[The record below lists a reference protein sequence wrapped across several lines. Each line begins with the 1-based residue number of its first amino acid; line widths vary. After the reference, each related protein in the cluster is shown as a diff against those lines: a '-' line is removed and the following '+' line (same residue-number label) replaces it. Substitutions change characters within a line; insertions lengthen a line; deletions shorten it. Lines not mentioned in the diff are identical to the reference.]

1 MKLCAIDV
9 HHHYVPEYLLEE
21 AKKRGAHL
29 GVELVEKNG
38 QRSLSFAGGGGNS
51 VAAGG
56 GGGTTGGGLI
66 RDGFDATLDDF
77 RGLERDSNA
86 WLVNYQKD
94 LIEQTKI
101 ASLKVGFNQV
111 FGYYIEITKAH
122 QQSVPG
128 DYERR
133 QTLTGAERYVTPQL
147 KEYEARVLNAEER
160 SVARER
166 ELLDEL
172 CRQVSDRIGRI
183 QGTARLLAEL
193 DVLAGLAKPQK
204 ELPPKYFYD
213 ARGSALFE
221 AICELP
227 EYYLTRTEA
236 AIMHGRGAEMAR
248 HLGPGCA
255 LIEFGSGSARK
266 TRILIEAAAP
276 AAYLAIDI
284 ARDQLEAT
292 AADLARDFP
301 RLEVIAICAD
311 YSRPIALPQPAAPGS
326 RRRVIYFPGS
336 TIGNLVPA
344 EARAFLRNAA
354 SLAGAGGGLLIGVD
368 LKKDTTRLN
377 AAYNDAR
384 GVTAEFNLNLLA
396 RINRELGAAFDL
408 SAFRHFAFYNEALGR
423 IEMHLVSTKAQAVT
437 IGGGVFRFRGD
448 ETIHTENSYKYSI
461 AEFQELGSGA
471 GLVPVECW
479 TDPERLFAVHYMGVR
494 R

>member
-1 MKLCAIDV
+1 MARTGAGHAFHDLQ
-9 HHHYVPEYLLEE
+9 PE
-21 AKKRGAHL
+21 
-29 GVELVEKNG
+29 
-38 QRSLSFAGGGGNS
+38 
-51 VAAGG
+51 
-56 GGGTTGGGLI
+56 TGG
-66 RDGFDATLDDF
+66 F
-77 RGLERDSNA
+77 LE
-86 WLVNYQKD
+86 
-94 LIEQTKI
+94 
-101 ASLKVGFNQV
+101 
-111 FGYYIEITKAH
+111 
-122 QQSVPG
+122 
-128 DYERR
+128 
-133 QTLTGAERYVTPQL
+133 
-147 KEYEARVLNAEER
+147 
-160 SVARER
+160 
-166 ELLDEL
+166 
-172 CRQVSDRIGRI
+172 
-183 QGTARLLAEL
+183 

-227 EYYLTRTEA
+227 EYYLTRAET

-248 HLGPGCA
+248 RLGPGCA
-255 LIEFGSGSARK
+255 LIEFGSGSGRK

-284 ARDQLEAT
+284 SRDQLEAT

-311 YSRPIALPQPAAPGS
+311 YSRPLALPPLAAPAS

-344 EARAFLRNAA
+344 EARAFLRSAGG
-354 SLAGAGGGLLIGVD
+354 LAGAGGGLLIGVD
-368 LKKDTTRLN
+368 LKKDTTRLS

-408 SAFRHFAFYNEALGR
+408 AAFRHFAFYNEALGR

-437 IGGGVFRFRGD
+437 IGGGVFRFRAD

-461 AEFQELGSGA
+461 AEFQELGSSA

-479 TDPERLFAVHYMGVR
+479 MDAEQLFSVHYLEVPE
-494 R
+494 

>member
-1 MKLCAIDV
+1 MA
-9 HHHYVPEYLLEE
+9 
-21 AKKRGAHL
+21 RTGA
-29 GVELVEKNG
+29 GY
-38 QRSLSFAGGGGNS
+38 SFHDLHSA
-51 VAAGG
+51 
-56 GGGTTGGGLI
+56 TGG
-66 RDGFDATLDDF
+66 F
-77 RGLERDSNA
+77 LE
-86 WLVNYQKD
+86 
-94 LIEQTKI
+94 
-101 ASLKVGFNQV
+101 
-111 FGYYIEITKAH
+111 
-122 QQSVPG
+122 
-128 DYERR
+128 
-133 QTLTGAERYVTPQL
+133 
-147 KEYEARVLNAEER
+147 
-160 SVARER
+160 
-166 ELLDEL
+166 
-172 CRQVSDRIGRI
+172 
-183 QGTARLLAEL
+183 

-204 ELPPKYFYD
+204 ELPPQYFYD

-227 EYYLTRTEA
+227 EYYLTRTEI
-236 AIMHGRGAEMAR
+236 AIMHSRGAEMAR
-248 HLGPGCA
+248 HLGAGCA

-292 AADLARDFP
+292 AAQLGHDFP

-311 YSRPIALPQPAAPGS
+311 YSHPIALSQLAAPGS

-344 EARAFLRNAA
+344 DARAFLRNAG

-368 LKKDTTRLN
+368 LKKDTARLN

-396 RINRELGAAFDL
+396 RINRELGAAVDL

-423 IEMHLVSTKAQAVT
+423 IEMHLVSTKAQAVR
-437 IGGGVFRFRGD
+437 IGGGVFRFRTD

-461 AEFQELGSGA
+461 AEFQELGRGA

-479 TDPERLFAVHYMGVR
+479 TDPERLFAVHYLSVR
-494 R
+494 

>member
-1 MKLCAIDV
+1 MARTDAGYAFHDL
-9 HHHYVPEYLLEE
+9 HPE
-21 AKKRGAHL
+21 
-29 GVELVEKNG
+29 
-38 QRSLSFAGGGGNS
+38 
-51 VAAGG
+51 
-56 GGGTTGGGLI
+56 TGG
-66 RDGFDATLDDF
+66 F
-77 RGLERDSNA
+77 LE
-86 WLVNYQKD
+86 
-94 LIEQTKI
+94 
-101 ASLKVGFNQV
+101 
-111 FGYYIEITKAH
+111 
-122 QQSVPG
+122 
-128 DYERR
+128 
-133 QTLTGAERYVTPQL
+133 
-147 KEYEARVLNAEER
+147 
-160 SVARER
+160 
-166 ELLDEL
+166 
-172 CRQVSDRIGRI
+172 
-183 QGTARLLAEL
+183 

-227 EYYLTRTEA
+227 EYYLTRTET
-236 AIMHGRGAEMAR
+236 AIMRGRAAEMAR

-276 AAYLAIDI
+276 AAYVAIDI

-311 YSRPIALPQPAAPGS
+311 YSRPIALPPLAAPGS

-344 EARAFLRNAA
+344 EARAFLRNAG

-368 LKKDTTRLN
+368 LQKETARLN

-408 SAFRHFAFYNEALGR
+408 SAFRHLAFYNEALGR

-437 IGGGVFRFRGD
+437 IGGGVFRFRAD

-461 AEFQELGSGA
+461 PGFQELGRDA
-471 GLVPVECW
+471 GLAPAECW
-479 TDPERLFAVHYMGVR
+479 TDPERLFAVHYLGAP
-494 R
+494 